1 MHDFSLYF
9 SDHSVMNAMTSGIS
23 EQSKHP
29 TTLLSVIEGVVV
41 VTVSNERRTFWRES
55 KLVEKILCQK

>member
-9 SDHSVMNAMTSGIS
+9 PDHSVMNAMTAGIS
-23 EQSKHP
+23 EQSKYP
-29 TTLLSVIEGVVV
+29 TTLHAVIEGLVV

-55 KLVEKILCQK
+55 RLVEKILCQK